1 MSFDPLTAVI
11 DVGGKLID
19 KLVPDPTAKAQM
31 QLQLLQLKQTG
42 ELQALTAD
50 TTLAQAQLEV
60 NKAEATSSSLF
71 VSGWRPFVGWV
82 CGIGLGNDFIVR
94 PAAIYVSSVM
104 HVAGASWPALDMA
117 SLMPLLLGMLGLGAM
132 RTYEKING
140 ATTTS

>member
-1 MSFDPLTAVI
+1 MSFDPLTAVL

-19 KLVPDPTAKAQM
+19 KLVPDPAAKAQM
-31 QLQLLQLKQTG
+31 QLQLIQLKQTG
-42 ELQALTAD
+42 ELQALAAD

-82 CGIGLGNDFIVR
+82 CGVGLGNDFIVR
-94 PAAIYVSSVM
+94 PAAVYLSSIM
-104 HVAGASWPALDMA
+104 HVQGAAWPALDMT

-132 RTYEKING
+132 RTYEKINS
-140 ATTTS
+140 ASNAS